1 MAAEDTDRSPRTPKT
16 PSQRTN
22 DANEK
27 GHRKILEER
36 RRLVM
41 ELFQQHGMFPSSQ
54 ATNGFQVRFKIKG
67 MEDRWNIN
75 EYHFRSSTATF
86 SRISKVCN

>member
-1 MAAEDTDRSPRTPKT
+1 MKISVDCVNAVLAAEDTDRSPRTPKT
-16 PSQRTN
+16 PSQRS

-54 ATNGFQVRFKIKG
+54 ATNGFQVNLNFI
-67 MEDRWNIN
+67 
-75 EYHFRSSTATF
+75 
-86 SRISKVCN
+86 

>member
-1 MAAEDTDRSPRTPKT
+1 MIVNNCNYLSYIYLDCVNAVLAAEDNSDRSPRTPKT
-16 PSQRTN
+16 PSQRS

-54 ATNGFQVRFKIKG
+54 ATNTFQV
-67 MEDRWNIN
+67 
-75 EYHFRSSTATF
+75 
-86 SRISKVCN
+86 